1 MVKVKKVFETLLT
14 PMARISPKG
23 VVYARYFLRFH
34 RFPNLRKPKDLNE
47 KILYLKLFTDT
58 SSWTRLADKY
68 QVREYVK
75 SCGLGDILI
84 PLIGVWERVED
95 IPFGKFPR
103 KVMFKANN
111 GDGRGTNK
119 VVDVQSLTADG
130 LEELKAELRR
140 WLNKKDIGALSAEP
154 QYRDIPP
161 LIVAEEVLPV
171 NDGFSSLVDYKIW
184 CFNGKPYSILV
195 CTNRADAHAQVCSYD
210 LDWHRHPEHMVNLNK
225 YSRYDQDIPRP
236 SRLSE
241 MIEAA
246 RVLSKPFPEVRVDLY
261 EVNGRIY
268 FGELTFTSLGGMMN
282 YYTTAYLK
290 EMGAQ
295 ITLPPRTR

>member
-47 KILYLKLFTDT
+47 KILYLKLFTDIT
-58 SSWTRLADKY
+58 PWVRLADKY
-68 QVREYVK
+68 RVREYVK
-75 SCGLGDILI
+75 SCGLGNILI

-95 IPFGKFPR
+95 IPFEKLPR
-103 KVMFKANN
+103 NVMFKANN

-119 VVDVQSLTADG
+119 VVDLQSLTADG
-130 LEELKAELRR
+130 LESLKAELQR
-140 WLNKKDIGALSAEP
+140 WLSKKDIGVLSAEP

-184 CFNGKPYSILV
+184 CFNGKPYSFLV
-195 CTNRADAHAQVCSYD
+195 CTNRADASAQVCSYD
-210 LDWHRHPEHMVNLNK
+210 LNWHRHPEHMFNLNK
-225 YSRYDQDIPRP
+225 YTRYDQDIPRP
-236 SRLSE
+236 SQLDE
-241 MIEAA
+241 MIEVA

-282 YYTTAYLK
+282 YYTPSYLE

>member
-47 KILYLKLFTDT
+47 KILYLKLFTDIT
-58 SSWTRLADKY
+58 PWVRLADKY
-68 QVREYVK
+68 RVREYVK
-75 SCGLGDILI
+75 SCGLGNILI

-95 IPFGKFPR
+95 IPFEKLPR
-103 KVMFKANN
+103 NVMFKANN

-119 VVDVQSLTADG
+119 VVDLQSLTADG
-130 LEELKAELRR
+130 LESLKAELQR
-140 WLNKKDIGALSAEP
+140 WLSKKDIGVLSAEP

-184 CFNGKPYSILV
+184 CFNGKPYSFLV
-195 CTNRADAHAQVCSYD
+195 CTNRADASAQVCSYD
-210 LDWHRHPEHMVNLNK
+210 LNWRRHPEHMVNLNK
-225 YSRYDQDIPRP
+225 YTRYDQDIPRP
-236 SRLSE
+236 SQLDE
-241 MIEAA
+241 MIEVA

-282 YYTTAYLK
+282 YYTPSYLE